1 MIMTDNLKKTLVILL
16 DTYKEDKIDKE
27 DILTILETI
36 LNNNCS
42 SGTNVISYPVTYP
55 YYNPKRNWWDDLPQW
70 ITACTT
76 TGDIKDFKQSSTDN
90 TNIKSNV

>member
-42 SGTNVISYPVTYP
+42 SGTNVISYPVAYP

-90 TNIKSNV
+90 VNIKSNV

>member
-36 LNNNCS
+36 LDNNCS
-42 SGTNVISYPVTYP
+42 CGTNVITYPVTYP
-55 YYNPKRNWWDDLPQW
+55 LNKAVQIMSTLKVMYNGR
-70 ITACTT
+70 
-76 TGDIKDFKQSSTDN
+76 
-90 TNIKSNV
+90 